1 MTKAEINQR
10 NETPNAM
17 ETPILTLS
25 FPDELVV
32 EEGVSDAAAGA
43 VILAVSTVVVINVV
57 GEDVAFWAFS
67 RLDL

>member
-1 MTKAEINQR
+1 
-10 NETPNAM
+10 M

-32 EEGVSDAAAGA
+32 EGGVADAAAGA
-43 VILAVSTVVVINVV
+43 VMLAVSTVVVINVV